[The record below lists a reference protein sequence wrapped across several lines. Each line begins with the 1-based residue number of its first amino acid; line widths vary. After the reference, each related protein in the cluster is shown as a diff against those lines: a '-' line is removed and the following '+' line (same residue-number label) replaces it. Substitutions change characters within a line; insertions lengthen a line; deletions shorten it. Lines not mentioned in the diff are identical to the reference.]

1 MRTFFKVMLT
11 TASLLTPSAL
21 ALGSGVASAAIT
33 IAYVSPHGSPA
44 RPDTSCKTAAFS
56 SINKAIGAV
65 SAGGT
70 VVVCRGT
77 YRTQVVIRKPLSL
90 EGLRGAVID
99 ATGQKPAPGL
109 PVPGGSG
116 VVVLATRHVL
126 VAGFTVV
133 NAGFDAIL
141 VARSTRV
148 RVRGNILLRNGDVG
162 VDFNGTSFSV
172 ADHNTARY
180 NAGGGFLVTDA
191 MGRSSFDAFTANEA
205 SLNPGG
211 SGVIVAGHSTAG
223 VTHNLIED
231 NFLVFN
237 GRSRRSP
244 GAGVVIATEVP
255 HETVADNTV
264 ADNTIFLNG
273 LAGVIIH
280 AHVNAQHMNG
290 NRIIGNTIGTN
301 NTVGDP
307 IGLGAP
313 VTDKPDRR
321 TTGIVIGASSRIK
334 VLISRNDIY
343 KNFYGIFIEGRV
355 RAVLHRN
362 LFHLVVV
369 HIKFA

>member
-11 TASLLTPSAL
+11 TASLLAPSAL

-44 RPDTSCKTAAFS
+44 RPDTSCKTAGFS

-99 ATGQKPAPGL
+99 ATGQKPVPGL

-148 RVRGNILLRNGDVG
+148 RVRSNILLRNGDVG

-205 SLNPGG
+205 SL
-211 SGVIVAGHSTAG
+211 
-223 VTHNLIED
+223 
-231 NFLVFN
+231 
-237 GRSRRSP
+237 RRSP

-313 VTDKPDRR
+313 VTNKPDRR

>member
-11 TASLLTPSAL
+11 SASLLAPSAL

-33 IAYVSPHGSPA
+33 TAYVSPHGSPP
-44 RPDTSCKTAAFS
+44 RPDNSCQTAAFS

-77 YRTQVVIRKPLSL
+77 YHSQVVISKPLSL
-90 EGLRGAVID
+90 EGLQGAVID
-99 ATGQKPAPGL
+99 AKGQKPVPGL
-109 PVPGGSG
+109 RVPGASG
-116 VVVLATRHVL
+116 VVVLRTRHVL

-133 NAGFDAIL
+133 NARFDAIL
-141 VARSTRV
+141 VARSTRI
-148 RVRGNILLRNGDVG
+148 RVSSNVLMHNGDVG
-162 VDFNGTSFSV
+162 VDFNGSSFSV

-191 MGRSSFDAFTANEA
+191 MGRSSFDALTSNEA

-223 VTHNLIED
+223 LTHNLIED

-280 AHVNAQHMNG
+280 SHVNDQHMNG

-301 NTVGDP
+301 NAVGDG
-307 IGLGAP
+307 IGLGTP
-313 VTDKPDRR
+313 VTNKPDLR
-321 TTGIVIGASSRIK
+321 TTGILVGASSRIK
-334 VLISRNDIY
+334 VLISGNDIY

-362 LFHLVVV
+362 HFHRVVV
-369 HIKFA
+369 RVRFA

>member
-11 TASLLTPSAL
+11 TASLLAPSAL

-33 IAYVSPHGSPA
+33 IAYVSPRGSPA
-44 RPDTSCKTAAFS
+44 RPDNSCKTAGFS

-65 SAGGT
+65 SVGGT

-77 YRTQVVIRKPLSL
+77 YRTQVVVRKPLSL
-90 EGLRGAVID
+90 EGQRGAVIN
-99 ATGQKPAPGL
+99 AKGQKPVPGL

-116 VVVLATRHVL
+116 VAVLATRHVL

-141 VARSTRV
+141 VARSTRI
-148 RVRGNILLRNGDVG
+148 RVSSNVLMHNGDVG
-162 VDFNGTSFSV
+162 VDFNGSSFSV

-191 MGRSSFDAFTANEA
+191 MGRSSFDAFTSNEA

-223 VTHNLIED
+223 LTHNLIED

-244 GAGVVIATEVP
+244 GAGVVIATEVR

-280 AHVNAQHMNG
+280 SHANGQHMNG
-290 NRIIGNTIGTN
+290 NRVIGNTIGTN
-301 NTVGDP
+301 NTVGNP
-307 IGLGAP
+307 IGLGASA
-313 VTDKPDRR
+313 TGRPDRR
-321 TTGIVIGASSRIK
+321 TTGIMIGASSRIK
-334 VLISRNDIY
+334 VLISGNDIY

-355 RAVLHRN
+355 RAVLRRNHFHR
-362 LFHLVVV
+362 VVV
-369 HIKFA
+369 RVRFA

>member
-1 MRTFFKVMLT
+1 MRTFFKMMLT
-11 TASLLTPSAL
+11 SASLLAPSAL

-33 IAYVSPHGSPA
+33 TAYVSPHGSPA
-44 RPDTSCKTAAFS
+44 RPDNSCQTAAFS
-56 SINKAIGAV
+56 SINQAIGAV
-65 SAGGT
+65 SARGT

-77 YRTQVVIRKPLSL
+77 YRTQVVISKPLSL
-90 EGLRGAVID
+90 EGRPGAVIN
-99 ATGQKPAPGL
+99 AKGQEPVAGL
-109 PVPGGSG
+109 RVPGGSG
-116 VVVLATRHVL
+116 VVVLRTRHVL
-126 VAGFTVV
+126 VSGFRVV
-133 NAGFDAIL
+133 NARFDAIL
-141 VARSTRV
+141 VARSTRI
-148 RVRGNILLRNGDVG
+148 RVSSNVLLHNGDVG
-162 VDFNGTSFSV
+162 VDLNGSSFSV

-191 MGRSSFDAFTANEA
+191 MGPSSFDALTSNEA

-211 SGVIVAGHSTAG
+211 SGVIVAGRSTAG
-223 VTHNLIED
+223 VTHDLIED

-244 GAGVVIATEVP
+244 GAGVVIAAEGP

-264 ADNTIFLNG
+264 ANNTIFLNG

-280 AHVNAQHMNG
+280 SRAHGQHMNG
-290 NRIIGNTIGTN
+290 NRLIGNTIGTN
-301 NTVGDP
+301 NTVGNP
-307 IGLGAP
+307 IDLSASVAG
-313 VTDKPDRR
+313 KPDRR

-369 HIKFA
+369 HITFV